1 MYLIDSS
8 IWIRILRRR
17 SHPQL
22 QERVAPLVVSG
33 EAVFNQIVRTEVL
46 VGALN
51 EREYQR
57 YSWQFDGL
65 INLVLESAT
74 WDLAANIGFKLG
86 RAGLPTG
93 VPDLLI
99 AASAIEHDAVLMHA
113 DSDFD
118 RIARHTGLKVES
130 YVDAV

>member
-1 MYLIDSS
+1 M
-8 IWIRILRRR
+8 
-17 SHPQL
+17 
-22 QERVAPLVVSG
+22 
-33 EAVFNQIVRTEVL
+33 
-46 VGALN
+46 N
-51 EREYQR
+51 EQEYQR
-57 YSWQFDGL
+57 YSWQFDAL
-65 INLVLESAT
+65 TDLTFDSPT
-74 WDLAANIGFKLG
+74 WDLASRVGFTLG
-86 RAGLPTG
+86 RAGFPTG